1 MKAKRHEIAMS
12 KLGERIRRSA
22 AARGLSLRQ
31 IEQRAGLGP
40 NLWRIL
46 SGRRKPHGRTLL
58 KIGRVVG
65 VGALTAGRARIE
77 GRLLNGGSSAE
88 L

>member
-1 MKAKRHEIAMS
+1 MAKRHETVMS
-12 KLGERIRRSA
+12 QLGERIRQLSR
-22 AARGLSLRQ
+22 ARGISLME
-31 IEQRAGLGP
+31 IERRAGLGP

-77 GRLLNGGSSAE
+77 RQLRP
-88 L
+88 